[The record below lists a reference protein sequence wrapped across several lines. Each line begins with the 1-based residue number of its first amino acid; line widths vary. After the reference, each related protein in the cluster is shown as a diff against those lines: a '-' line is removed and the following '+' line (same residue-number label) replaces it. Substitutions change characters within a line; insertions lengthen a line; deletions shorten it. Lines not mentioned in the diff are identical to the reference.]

1 MGEKLLQGD
10 RLPKVAFQL
19 LDGRT
24 ITLPDDAPT
33 RYTALLFYRG
43 HWWPYCNRQLAEWEA
58 NKSALEELDV
68 TTYAVSVDTK
78 ELAQKVV
85 DNNKLTFPM
94 AYSATKADGDMLG
107 S

>member
-10 RLPKVAFQL
+10 RLPKVGFQL

-33 RYTALLFYRG
+33 RYTALLSTG
-43 HWWPYCNRQLAEWEA
+43 AIG
-58 NKSALEELDV
+58 D
-68 TTYAVSVDTK
+68 
-78 ELAQKVV
+78 
-85 DNNKLTFPM
+85 LT
-94 AYSATKADGDMLG
+94 AIG